1 MMEKDVANEAKQHS
15 PWVSEQRDAQDL
27 GLSVKIVFS
36 KESLV
41 ESAVS
46 QGP

>member
-1 MMEKDVANEAKQHS
+1 MMEKDVANEAKHHS
-15 PWVSEQRDAQDL
+15 PWVLEQRDAQDL
-27 GLSVKIVFS
+27 GLSVKIMFS

-41 ESAVS
+41 EFAVS

>member
-1 MMEKDVANEAKQHS
+1 MMEKDVANEAK
-15 PWVSEQRDAQDL
+15 DAQDL
-27 GLSVKIVFS
+27 GLSIKIMFS
-36 KESLV
+36 KESSV